1 MTNVIWYVNEERQK
15 ILDEL
20 EKLPDYGRRK
30 RSEIIE
36 QALREYV
43 EKHGDGNPQFRL
55 EQFEDPNF
63 VACPA
68 FFRDTSHFGKYLETQ
83 SPEQLEN
90 FKNQLIMIDRI
101 LGRYL

>member
-1 MTNVIWYVNEERQK
+1 MTNVIWYVNESRQK

-36 QALREYV
+36 QALREFI

-63 VACPA
+63 IACPA
-68 FFRDTSHFGKYLETQ
+68 FFRDVSYFGKYLETQ

-90 FKNQLIMIDRI
+90 FKNQLIMIDKK
-101 LGRYL
+101 LGRYI